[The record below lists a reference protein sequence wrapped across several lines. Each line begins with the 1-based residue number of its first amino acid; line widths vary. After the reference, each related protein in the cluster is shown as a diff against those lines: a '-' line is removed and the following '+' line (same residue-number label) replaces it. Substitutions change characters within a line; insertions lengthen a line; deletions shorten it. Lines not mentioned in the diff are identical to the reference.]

1 MAKDETK
8 IGTVRY
14 QYALMAMLVTTG
26 KNILIYT
33 QKAGCGHLFRVH
45 RIGKGT
51 QSLNEKFKEIM
62 FADKI

>member
-26 KNILIYT
+26 KKYSYLYT
-33 QKAGCGHLFRVH
+33 
-45 RIGKGT
+45 KGWMWPSF
-51 QSLNEKFKEIM
+51 QGSQNRKRYSKP
-62 FADKI
+62 K

>member
-26 KNILIYT
+26 N
-33 QKAGCGHLFRVH
+33 
-45 RIGKGT
+45 
-51 QSLNEKFKEIM
+51 LNM
-62 FADKI
+62 PH